1 MQSKA
6 PNATF
11 DDINLMIGV
20 LFAITDVI
28 IANNESIYEAVS
40 TLDQK

>member
-28 IANNESIYEAVS
+28 IANNDSIYEAVS
-40 TLDQK
+40 HLDQK